1 MFEYKMILNQNL
13 LFIQSFNFELLKE
26 NQDELE
32 LLCAFDV
39 SLDKI
44 RNAQHIQCVYY
55 LVLTL

>member
-1 MFEYKMILNQNL
+1 MILNQNL